1 VDDSVRRRYRRMNEL
16 EARVFDLQTL
26 LHGDGRFDS
35 NPTCSSQL
43 RKQLPMETQNVGLLQ
58 QLLAPFQANPKWDM
72 RNWSLDE
79 SRRWVSVQKLSIS
92 QESLLWAAAVTPL
105 DIAETFPPSHS
116 QSLLDR
122 TLRPSDAVVMF
133 AAHGTSL
140 RGFLYST
147 GKWRSWEIPDFEGLD
162 RRIADFSV
170 ELKAMNKRLENVPEN
185 VSEAKMNWGMAKRV
199 AIRNQLFPKD
209 VWNQLIAAERWIV
222 VPDAGLWNLPFETL
236 PLSDTPNSL
245 PCISEHCIT
254 YSPTLGLVP
263 HLLDAGPKAKS
274 DHGIDVHVSE
284 FFSNDQQ
291 RERDLRDDLA
301 AQERQV
307 VDLTGKSALNPP
319 SHFFRIASASIH
331 TYAAMS
337 WENMAP
343 ASMEGNSTQSNI
355 RSWSLLP
362 WGAPSSMVL
371 AGVDAVGPVPNSSG
385 DYTSGDDWLRV
396 TLPLIAQGTRQLT
409 LSRWPVGGESTAS
422 LMRSFQDNQVD
433 LSISESWQRS
443 VLTLWED
450 NFEQRREPVFH
461 GSPSTNTED
470 TVSGSHP
477 LLWSGYIRIGD
488 SK

>member
-1 VDDSVRRRYRRMNEL
+1 MVANRIGNFSASGNAGQGGCLRSSRLIGNEIDKRNQFREQSV
-16 EARVFDLQTL
+16 
-26 LHGDGRFDS
+26 
-35 NPTCSSQL
+35 PT
-43 RKQLPMETQNVGLLQ
+43 
-58 QLLAPFQANPKWDM
+58 
-72 RNWSLDE
+72 
-79 SRRWVSVQKLSIS
+79 IS
-92 QESLLWAAAVTPL
+92 QIEVQE
-105 DIAETFPPSHS
+105 IETAH
-116 QSLLDR
+116 QS
-122 TLRPSDAVVMF
+122 VV
-133 AAHGTSL
+133 SPC
-140 RGFLYST
+140 
-147 GKWRSWEIPDFEGLD
+147 RS
-162 RRIADFSV
+162 
-170 ELKAMNKRLENVPEN
+170 
-185 VSEAKMNWGMAKRV
+185 
-199 AIRNQLFPKD
+199 
-209 VWNQLIAAERWIV
+209 
-222 VPDAGLWNLPFETL
+222 

-254 YSPTLGLVP
+254 YSPTLGLVQ

-371 AGVDAVGPVPNSSG
+371 AGVDAVGPVPNSRG
-385 DYTSGDDWLRV
+385 DYPSGDDWLRV